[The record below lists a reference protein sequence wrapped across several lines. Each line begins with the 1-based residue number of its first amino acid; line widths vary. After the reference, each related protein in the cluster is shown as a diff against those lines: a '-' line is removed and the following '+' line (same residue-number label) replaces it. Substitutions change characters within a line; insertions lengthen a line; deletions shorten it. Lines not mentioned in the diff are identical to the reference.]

1 MCFSI
6 ICVIDLGAFSDGI
19 VNHCQKMCTICSF
32 RGTSLS
38 LVTCHLHPLFTP
50 KRCILVCTIKV
61 LLMILLGVIMVQ
73 ICPFQIAVLVT
84 SCYKAQFLPSV
95 GLFQFWSVPLAWNK
109 LNMHQVS
116 FFFQFFFSLHSIV
129 QNVQYL

>member
-61 LLMILLGVIMVQ
+61 LLMNLLGVIMVQ

-95 GLFQFWSVPLAWNK
+95 GLFQFYLCHWHEINWICIRFLF
-109 LNMHQVS
+109 S
-116 FFFQFFFSLHSIV
+116 FSFFFSLHRIV